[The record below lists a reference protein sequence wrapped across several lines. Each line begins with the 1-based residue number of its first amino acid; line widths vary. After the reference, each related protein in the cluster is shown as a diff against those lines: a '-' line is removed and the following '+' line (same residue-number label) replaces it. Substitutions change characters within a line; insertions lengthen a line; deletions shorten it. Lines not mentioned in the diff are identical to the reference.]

1 MIRSFEDQCDHIVDM
16 IQAIPMDGSISV
28 LTGSNG
34 SGKSLV
40 RTQLS
45 FRAKEQKK
53 VVVHSSMAL
62 RTGLHSELGG
72 MGVFLRDDDW
82 NSTSYSTIQSIKK
95 AIQSTNGNFLCLDEI
110 EIGCSAEMVMGMATW
125 LNEHLRPGIEG
136 SLGCLVITHSPVVV
150 QTLQFDNW
158 FNMDNFETPEA
169 WLSRPIEPVDLDQ
182 YVEEQLAFFRH
193 IRGRM
198 KKKNES

>member
-1 MIRSFEDQCDHIVDM
+1 MIRSFEEQCDHITDM
-16 IQAIPMDGSISV
+16 IKAIPMDGSISV

-34 SGKSLV
+34 TGKSLV

-82 NSTSYSTIQSIKK
+82 NATSYETIRSIKK
-95 AIQSTNGNFLCLDEI
+95 AIQSTNDNFLCLDEI
-110 EIGCSAEMVMGMATW
+110 EIGCSTEMIMGMALW

-136 SLGCLVITHSPVVV
+136 SLGCLVITHSPYVVEH
-150 QTLQFDNW
+150 LEHDNW
-158 FNMDNFETPEA
+158 FNMDNYETAEA
-169 WLSRPIEPVDLDQ
+169 WLARPIEPVDLDAFI
-182 YVEEQLAFFRH
+182 EEQQGMFKAV
-193 IRGRM
+193 RGRM
-198 KKKNES
+198 KSK